1 MDSSNYYN
9 NRIMSI
15 INQVSILGVGQAKP
29 NGIQRGIKH
38 LLCQGLFII
47 DQDPHFTRRE
57 KENKESRRL
66 YRPLIK
72 EN

>member
-1 MDSSNYYN
+1 MGSSIYYT

-15 INQVSILGVGQAKP
+15 INQVSILGVGQAK
-29 NGIQRGIKH
+29 RH
-38 LLCQGLFII
+38 LERNQAFTMPRIVHNRSR
-47 DQDPHFTRRE
+47 PHFTRRE

-72 EN
+72 GN